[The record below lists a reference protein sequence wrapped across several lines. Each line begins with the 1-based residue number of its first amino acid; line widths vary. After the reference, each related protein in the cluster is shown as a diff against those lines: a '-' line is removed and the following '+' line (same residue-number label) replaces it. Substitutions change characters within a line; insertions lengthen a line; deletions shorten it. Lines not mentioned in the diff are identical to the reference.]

1 MELVGRRV
9 GDGSI
14 LRLIGKWIHVGV
26 IEEGRLL
33 VSKTGI
39 GQGQVISPLLAKVY
53 LHYVLD
59 RWFEDEVKP
68 RLRGEA
74 HEIRY
79 ADDAVLCFQ
88 YREDAEKVLKVLHQ
102 RFAKYGL
109 ILQREKAL
117 ATT

>member
-1 MELVGRRV
+1 MEMIGRRI

-14 LRLIGKWIHVGV
+14 LQLIGKWIHVGV

-33 VSKTGI
+33 VNKTGI
-39 GQGQVISPLLAKVY
+39 GQGQVISPLLANIY

-79 ADDAVLCFQ
+79 ADDGAPRRCR
-88 YREDAEKVLKVLHQ
+88 REVRMTA
-102 RFAKYGL
+102 
-109 ILQREKAL
+109 
-117 ATT
+117 